1 MTQAVIGIDLGA
13 TAIKSAVVSADK
25 EIIAQESR
33 PTEADKGLQVVLDNM
48 RDAYKALSSEN
59 IDIVAAGIGAP
70 GPLDY
75 KSGVVFSPPNLP
87 GWKDVP
93 LADEMEQRLGIPCF
107 IDNDGNLATYGEF
120 WMGAGQGA
128 NTLCALTLGTGVGGG
143 IIVNGELHRGIDG
156 TAGEIGHLKVMR
168 DGRTCGCGA
177 QGCLEAY
184 GSVSGM
190 VKTAQEGLK
199 RGAQTALL
207 EEAGGDVRKITG
219 SQISAL
225 ANQGDAFCQ
234 EVLTETATWL
244 GIGISSLINLF
255 NPEKIVLC
263 GGMIAAG
270 DQLTT
275 PIRET
280 ALSQSFPVP
289 ANRCQIVTAQLGND
303 AGVLGA
309 AGAAWRRYEDS
320 VR

>member
-1 MTQAVIGIDLGA
+1 MTQAVIGIDLGG

-33 PTEADKGLQVVLDNM
+33 PTEADKGLQAVLDNM
-48 RDAYKALSSEN
+48 HDAYKALSREN
-59 IDIVAAGIGAP
+59 VEIVAAGIGAP
-70 GPLDY
+70 GPLNH
-75 KSGVVFSPPNLP
+75 KTGIVFSPPNLP

-93 LADEMEQRLGIPCF
+93 LADEMQQRLGSPCF
-107 IDNDGNLATYGEF
+107 IDNDGNLATYGEY
-120 WMGAGQGA
+120 WMGAGQVA

-156 TAGEIGHLKVMR
+156 TAGEVGHIKVMR

-184 GSVSGM
+184 ASVSGM

-199 RGAQTALL
+199 QGAKSALL
-207 EEAGGDVRKITG
+207 EEAGGDLRKITG
-219 SQISAL
+219 QPISEL
-225 ANQGDAFCQ
+225 AQQGDAFCQ

-270 DQLTT
+270 DQLLN

-289 ANRCQIVTAQLGND
+289 ANRCEIVTAQLGND
-303 AGVLGA
+303 AGLLGA
-309 AGAAWRRYEDS
+309 AGAAWGRYEDS

>member
-1 MTQAVIGIDLGA
+1 MPQAVIGIDLGA

-25 EIIAQESR
+25 QIIAQESR
-33 PTEADKGLQVVLDNM
+33 PTEAAKGLQAVLGNM
-48 RDAYKALSSEN
+48 HDAYKALSRED

-93 LADEMEQRLGIPCF
+93 LADEMKRRLGIPCF
-107 IDNDGNLATYGEF
+107 VDNDGNLATYGEY
-120 WMGAGQGA
+120 WMGAGQNA

-184 GSVSGM
+184 ASVSGM

-199 RGAQTALL
+199 RGVQTKLL

-219 SQISAL
+219 SQISDL
-225 ANQGDAFCQ
+225 AQQGDVFCQ

-270 DQLTT
+270 DQLID
-275 PIRET
+275 PLRET

-289 ANRCQIVTAQLGND
+289 ADRCEIVTAELGND

-309 AGAAWRRYEDS
+309 AGAAWARYEDS
-320 VR
+320 VG